1 MKLEE
6 EIKYKK
12 FSNEFFK
19 LDVNILFT
27 SSWIQAQNTR
37 YLKRYGISQQQYN
50 VLRILRGQRP
60 NMVMLSQITERMIDR
75 MSNATRLV
83 EKLRLKGYVTREV
96 NPKNRRQVDIS
107 ITSDGLNLLTEL
119 DASWTDFVVSRF
131 KNITEEDAR
140 QVNELLDRIRG

>member
-1 MKLEE
+1 MKIEE

-12 FSNEFFK
+12 FTNDFFK

-27 SSWIQAQNTR
+27 SSWIESQNTR
-37 YLKRYGISQQQYN
+37 YLKKYGISQQQYN
-50 VLRILRGQRP
+50 VLRILRGQHP

-83 EKLRLKGYVTREV
+83 EKLRLKGYVTRET

-107 ITSDGLNLLTEL
+107 ITPAGMKLLSEL
-119 DASWTDFVVSRF
+119 DTNWTDYVVSRF
-131 KNITEEDAR
+131 KNISEAEAR
-140 QVNELLDRIRG
+140 HMNDLLDKIRG

>member
-1 MKLEE
+1 MRIED

-12 FSNEFFK
+12 FNNEFFK

-27 SSWIQAQNTR
+27 SSWIESQNTR
-37 YLKRYGISQQQYN
+37 YLKKYGISQQQYN

-83 EKLRLKGYVTREV
+83 EKLRLKGYVTRET
-96 NPKNRRQVDIS
+96 NPRNRRQVDIS
-107 ITSDGLNLLTEL
+107 ITQSGIELLTEL
-119 DASWTDFVVSRF
+119 DTNWTDFVVSRF
-131 KNITEEDAR
+131 KNISESDAR
-140 QVNELLDRIRG
+140 QVNELLDKIRE

>member
-27 SSWIQAQNTR
+27 SSWIQSQNTR
-37 YLKRYGISQQQYN
+37 YLKKYGISQQQYN

-107 ITSDGLNLLTEL
+107 ITAAGMDLLSEL
-119 DASWTDFVVSRF
+119 DANWTDFVVSRF
-131 KNITEEDAR
+131 KNISEDEAR
-140 QVNELLDRIRG
+140 HMNDLLDRIRG

>member
-12 FSNEFFK
+12 FTNEFFK

-27 SSWIQAQNTR
+27 SSWIQSQNTR
-37 YLKRYGISQQQYN
+37 YLKKFGISQQQYN

-83 EKLRLKGYVTREV
+83 EKLRLKGYVTRET
-96 NPKNRRQVDIS
+96 NPKNRRQVDIA
-107 ITSDGLNLLTEL
+107 ITDKGMELLSEL
-119 DASWTDFVVSRF
+119 DANWTDFVVSRF
-131 KNITEEDAR
+131 KNISEAEAR
-140 QVNELLDRIRG
+140 EMNDLLDRIRG